1 MYSRGF
7 YVIDLSWTVTDNVIT
22 LPFLLAGCSRYWLS
36 WCIACISDKYCLLFY
51 SVWESTA
58 RALSLLYCWAAI
70 AMIKSVIVPV
80 QQPNNTVCYPWGART
95 LCADNISTV
104 SAVMV
109 VYPKKVAHACLA
121 YQLGYLNIKAAEKH
135 SEQNTNLK
143 LIVDI

>member
-22 LPFLLAGCSRYWLS
+22 LPFLLAGCSQYWLS
-36 WCIACISDKYCLLFY
+36 WCIARISNKYCLLFY

-80 QQPNNTVCYPWGART
+80 QQPNNTVCYPWCEALARSVQY
-95 LCADNISTV
+95 CV
-104 SAVMV
+104 SCHCC
-109 VYPKKVAHACLA
+109 VYVSKKVAHCIQRACSV
-121 YQLGYLNIKAAEKH
+121 YQLGNLTSKQQANILNKTIIWK
-135 SEQNTNLK
+135 
-143 LIVDI
+143 